1 MTQAATLID
10 RRPARRTCTLFALT
24 LILLG
29 VTLTL
34 PVGALAFTSS
44 GMGGWHAQNAIAAGS
59 SASLG
64 SVTFVDAEHGWVVGS
79 SYSDASSDYAPVIL
93 STSDAG
99 ATWNAKDAGTW
110 RWRGVSG
117 CASTLCRASAES
129 TIRRQETHSRAR
141 TQESSQEAQ

>member
-10 RRPARRTCTLFALT
+10 RRPARRTCTFFALT

-44 GMGGWHAQNAIAAGS
+44 GMGGWRAQNASAAGS

-64 SVTFVDAEHGWVVGS
+64 SVTFVDAEHGWALGGS
-79 SYSDASSDYAPVIL
+79 FSEGYSGYTPVIL
-93 STSDAG
+93 STSDGG
-99 ATWNAKDAGTW
+99 ATWHAQDSGIPSGGYTS
-110 RWRGVSG
+110 RVSDFYPALEG
-117 CASTLCRASAES
+117 F
-129 TIRRQETHSRAR
+129 QGR
-141 TQESSQEAQ
+141 T